1 MCIWRCGGG
10 AGEGQ
15 PQGYKA
21 QADAVMESL
30 RTLVAACEGRRQSLV
45 VEGVHLA
52 PNAVLRL
59 MRQHPS
65 VVPFLIYIRWPPP
78 LLPLSGTQEALP
90 LPRAPQHN
98 LHLPT
103 PSPFFLLPG
112 STDPKSSPSRHP
124 PPILFT
130 SSPL

>member
-1 MCIWRCGGG
+1 
-10 AGEGQ
+10 
-15 PQGYKA
+15 
-21 QADAVMESL
+21 MESL

-78 LLPLSGTQEALP
+78 LLPLSSTQEALP

-103 PSPFFLLPG
+103 PSPFFLLPH
-112 STDPKSSPSRHP
+112 STELKSSPSRHP
-124 PPILFT
+124 PPILFAR
-130 SSPL
+130 SLL